1 MKLLIG
7 GNNRAAIDSI
17 FAYSGP
23 NYECLTTSS
32 RIKDI
37 KGHLNYYVPDAFVYC
52 AKDMTK
58 ERAIGVRAFREY
70 LREKRIPFIA
80 LGSKEDIEVF
90 DEISKS
96 FIDMAIVRPYDTARL
111 RIDIE
116 NYIKE
121 YRIKPSG
128 EAIDADNSDEER
140 EQLEQLINK
149 TAPNENKK
157 RVLIIDDDA
166 VMLKTVKRYLED
178 EFEVATSLNGKL
190 ALKYLEKKSVDIIL
204 LDYEMPQMNGT
215 DVLMALRESKRTS
228 DIPVVFLT
236 GVSDP
241 GKIQKILEMRVAGY
255 LFKPADNKKLHE
267 LIYELLD

>member
-7 GNNRAAIDSI
+7 GNNRANIDS
-17 FAYSGP
+17 FFTYSGA

-32 RIKDI
+32 RIKDV
-37 KGHLNYYVPDAFVYC
+37 KGHLNYFEADAYVYC
-52 AKDMTK
+52 AKDLTK

-80 LGSKEDIEVF
+80 VGSQSDLDVF

-96 FIDMAIVRPYDTARL
+96 FVDMPILRPFDASTVH
-111 RIDIE
+111 IQIE
-116 NYIKE
+116 NFIKE
-121 YRIKPSG
+121 YRIKPDSEKFETPEV
-128 EAIDADNSDEER
+128 EAEQF
-140 EQLEQLINK
+140 EQLVNK
-149 TAPNENKK
+149 TTSLNNKK
-157 RVLIIDDDA
+157 RILVIDDDA

-178 EFEVATSLNGKL
+178 EYEVATSLNGSL
-190 ALKYLEKKSVDIIL
+190 ALKFLEKKSVDLIL

-215 DVLMALRESKRTS
+215 EVLMALRESQKTA

-267 LIYELLD
+267 LIFELLD